1 MRNRKLKLEAIK
13 KDLIV
18 MYESLPCEF
27 INDGRFLIH
36 LEFFITCLDYDLK
49 VTKKEIESI
58 RAEILENIKINM
70 EYKYE

>member
-1 MRNRKLKLEAIK
+1 MSNRKLKLEAIK

-18 MYESLPCEF
+18 MYESLPYEF
-27 INDGRFLIH
+27 INDGRFLIY
-36 LEFFITCLDYDLK
+36 LEFYITCLDYDLK

-58 RAEILENIKINM
+58 RAEILK

>member
-27 INDGRFLIH
+27 
-36 LEFFITCLDYDLK
+36 TCLDYDLK

-58 RAEILENIKINM
+58 RAEILK

>member
-27 INDGRFLIH
+27 INDGRFLIY
-36 LEFFITCLDYDLK
+36 LEFYITCLDYDLK

-58 RAEILENIKINM
+58 RAEILENVKS
-70 EYKYE
+70 KYGG